1 VAEDAEEMTPEQT
14 VAQEDLA
21 AADKDKELLETMP
34 QMDWAAAEVPAGITV
49 QTITEELAVM
59 EL

>member
-21 AADKDKELLETMP
+21 AADKDKELLEMMP
-34 QMDWAAAEVPAGITV
+34 QMD
-49 QTITEELAVM
+49 
-59 EL
+59 